1 MRDITAAPAIERQR
15 GTDPDRG
22 AAFLSEFAGLVDSR
36 PPEEAEGP
44 LAETISPDGSV
55 MPDTVVPLPAA
66 GGGPNAVP
74 DMEDRRESEAQQ
86 ASPDRGALNAPASG
100 APAVRLASAEAPG
113 QNFVDGGVATEDQ
126 SGAGKTG
133 LPASPDRSTAS
144 LSMAI
149 PATESPEERLAAPA
163 PTSPNAGAGGSQP
176 PALTTGAKPSPGEA
190 SEASTN
196 VPAFGESAATRPAA
210 GAGAP
215 RVEAISVPVTDQDR
229 GSPAVPDGSAQ
240 PRGHPARLCGSTTS
254 QQPGLLPVQRHLP
267 IPPRRRRWQGTGRQ
281 MSTGPPA
288 SPPASPPGSPPG
300 PQPAEHLSRTF
311 PDRFTSPSPM
321 PPRASPTGPSN

>member
-1 MRDITAAPAIERQR
+1 MAIQPLRDITAAPAIERQR

-36 PPEEAEGP
+36 SPEEAEGP

-100 APAVRLASAEAPG
+100 APAVKLASAEAPG

-210 GAGAP
+210 AWA
-215 RVEAISVPVTDQDR
+215 
-229 GSPAVPDGSAQ
+229 
-240 PRGHPARLCGSTTS
+240 
-254 QQPGLLPVQRHLP
+254 
-267 IPPRRRRWQGTGRQ
+267 
-281 MSTGPPA
+281 
-288 SPPASPPGSPPG
+288 
-300 PQPAEHLSRTF
+300 
-311 PDRFTSPSPM
+311 
-321 PPRASPTGPSN
+321 